1 MEKDVSMD
9 DERIR
14 DLELVVRKWVD
25 EGAELWE
32 VVYALSYMA
41 TSLGLDWTKNE
52 LGIVTVVLQGV
63 NEAIARASDSQ
74 DTKKKQE
81 REKREKAID
90 ENFDA
95 AELTD
100 SWSVH

>member
-90 ENFDA
+90 ENFHA